1 MFPCPQAE
9 QERGVKGTPQD
20 VKWPQRELRTTY
32 IIPGLLAWEENPEKA
47 MNGLASPHGLSQCEV
62 QTRDEVGRA
71 DLGQRT
77 EGVHSMRHTGI

>member
-32 IIPGLLAWEENPEKA
+32 IIPDLLAWEDNPAKA
-47 MNGLASPHGLSQCEV
+47 MNGLASPHGLVSAKYKPE
-62 QTRDEVGRA
+62 
-71 DLGQRT
+71 
-77 EGVHSMRHTGI
+77 MRWEELTLDRELREFIP